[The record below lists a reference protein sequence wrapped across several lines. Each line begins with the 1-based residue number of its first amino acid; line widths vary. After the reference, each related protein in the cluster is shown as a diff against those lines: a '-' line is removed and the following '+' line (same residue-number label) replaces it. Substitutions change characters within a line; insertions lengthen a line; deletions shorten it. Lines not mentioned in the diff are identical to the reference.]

1 MWSKFGI
8 KKEPQRVY
16 NTLRL
21 NGSNIVFFVRHGFVS
36 LKKAKSADCIFFCTQ
51 KPVFEKARKTEI
63 VKTTGRTGGLHSPYK
78 GLIQASSL
86 KGTTEV

>member
-51 KPVFEKARKTEI
+51 KPIFEKARKL
-63 VKTTGRTGGLHSPYK
+63 VKKREKRRKSCAFQGASFLYALRGG
-78 GLIQASSL
+78 GDA
-86 KGTTEV
+86 